1 MNVRS
6 MLRATLLCLT
16 ATLIATSASAH
27 HSTAMFEW
35 GKERSIDGTID
46 KWEWTQPH
54 TFVWL
59 VVPGGGGKVQQWG
72 FEGMSPS
79 WLGRRGW
86 NLRTLTRGD
95 KVKLIYYPLRDGRQ
109 GGFFVRIT
117 LPDGHVLQALPGGG
131 GPPPPVPTAR

>member
-6 MLRATLLCLT
+6 LIRAALL
-16 ATLIATSASAH
+16 ASAAVFAATSASAH

-35 GKERSIDGTID
+35 GKEKTIDGTID

-59 VVPGGGGKVQQWG
+59 VVPGSGGKAQQWG

-86 NLRTLTRGD
+86 NGHTLTHGD
-95 KVKLIYYPLRDGRQ
+95 KVKIGYYPLRDGRQ
-109 GGFFVRIT
+109 GGFFVRVT
-117 LPDGHVLQALPGGG
+117 LPDGKVLQALPSGG
-131 GPPPPVPTAR
+131 GPPK